1 MNTRE
6 LKQWLSK
13 RRESRVFKLIR
24 EHLVLINSCISKSKD
39 FYNFWKEKN
48 KDAANNVYNLI
59 HQDEKTADSIL
70 NSIIEM
76 LSEGKTPEYVRADL
90 LNFVHW
96 ADKAAGAVKRGSNN
110 LLILMDVEFP
120 EKFVTLFGEIID
132 LLIDETQT
140 FLNVFDKMLKVER
153 EELNQLIDKVNQ
165 LESLTDK
172 KYREMKIEIAYNL
185 SGTSAGALIIL
196 DHAIRD
202 FEESC
207 DLIEDCAD
215 ILRSI
220 VLL

>member
-13 RRESRVFKLIR
+13 RRESRVLKHIR
-24 EHLVLINSCISKSKD
+24 EHLVIINSCISKSKD

-48 KDAANNVYNLI
+48 KEAANNAYDLI
-59 HQDEKTADSIL
+59 HQDEKTADNIL
-70 NSIIEM
+70 NKIIEM
-76 LSEGKTPEYVRADL
+76 LAEGKTPEYVRADL

-110 LLILMDVEFP
+110 LLILLDVEFP
-120 EKFVTLFGEIID
+120 EKLIKLLGEIID
-132 LLIDETQT
+132 LLIEETQT
-140 FLNVFDKMLKVER
+140 FLNVYDKMLKVER
-153 EELNQLIDKVNQ
+153 EELIQLIEKVNQ

-172 KYREMKIEIAYNL
+172 TYREMKLEIAYN
-185 SGTSAGALIIL
+185 TSEMPAGALIIL

>member
-1 MNTRE
+1 MSTRE

-13 RRESRVFKLIR
+13 RRESRVLKVIR

-39 FYNFWKEKN
+39 FYVFWKDKN
-48 KDAANNVYNLI
+48 KEAANNVYDLI
-59 HQDEKTADSIL
+59 HQDEKTADNIL
-70 NSIIEM
+70 NTIIEM
-76 LSEGKTPEYVRADL
+76 LAEGRTPDYVRADL
-90 LNFVHW
+90 LNFIHW

-110 LLILMDVEFP
+110 LLILMDVKFP
-120 EKFVTLFGEIID
+120 DKLYKLFSEIID
-132 LLIDETQT
+132 LLIEETQT
-140 FLNVFDKMLKVER
+140 FLDVYDKMLKVER
-153 EELNQLIDKVNQ
+153 EELIQLIEKVNQ

-172 KYREMKIEIAYNL
+172 KYREMKMEIAYD
-185 SGTSAGALIIL
+185 TAEIPAGALIIL